1 MGIFGAKK
9 KLSEGKYAKW
19 QKTPKYSD
27 EEKEPL
33 LQKESSSSL
42 FYFIYDLLWL
52 LILSNVYL
60 VSVYWFSYI
69 IVYWYSI
76 SRTFRDYLIFAF
88 FGTSFRSQNIRNT
101 QIIYPLWY
109 YVNLFKWEKNDWHN
123 KKKYRFPYFC
133 KYCDTQKIR
142 IYRIFKFFATKKV
155 IYKSMWWSNG

>member
-1 MGIFGAKK
+1 MGIFWAKK
-9 KLSEGKYAKW
+9 KLSKGKYAKW

-76 SRTFRDYLIFAF
+76 SGTFRDYLIFAF

-101 QIIYPLWY
+101 QIIYPLWCY
-109 YVNLFKWEKNDWHN
+109 MNLFKWEEMTDAI
-123 KKKYRFPYFC
+123 KKYRFPYFC
-133 KYCDTQKIR
+133 KYCETQKIR